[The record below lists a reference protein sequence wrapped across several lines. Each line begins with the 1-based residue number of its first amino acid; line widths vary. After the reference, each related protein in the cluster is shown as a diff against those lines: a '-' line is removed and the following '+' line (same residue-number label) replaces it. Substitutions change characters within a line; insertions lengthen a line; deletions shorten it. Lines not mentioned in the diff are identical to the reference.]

1 MERKNERKTY
11 RKIIA
16 AQPFNSNAR
25 GKVNRRLL
33 ESILQ
38 AMRCYLITFIKIYV
52 VYIYLYIY
60 IYARA
65 WIFCVYRWASS
76 FTRFGKHMNLYA
88 SRFKSV
94 DWVSRLFLFFIF
106 LQRPKREKFIRARP
120 PFDRRTYLRSDI

>member
-25 GKVNRRLL
+25 GKVNHRLL

-52 VYIYLYIY
+52 VYIYIY
-60 IYARA
+60 IY
-65 WIFCVYRWASS
+65 
-76 FTRFGKHMNLYA
+76 T
-88 SRFKSV
+88 
-94 DWVSRLFLFFIF
+94 
-106 LQRPKREKFIRARP
+106 RARGY
-120 PFDRRTYLRSDI
+120 FVYTGGLLASLASVNT